1 MKPDV
6 SLANASA
13 MPVLRVRGLNKR
25 YVRKSVMWRKS
36 ERIAAASEISFD
48 LHARETLA
56 LVGRSGSGK
65 STIARCVT
73 RIEKPDS
80 GEIWLDG
87 VNIASLSG
95 RSLREAR
102 TKIQMVFQDPTT
114 SMNPRFSACE
124 VVEEPMLLAGTLD
137 RAKRRARVQRLMQDV
152 GLSADWIDRP
162 AMDFS
167 GGQRQRLAIARAI
180 AANPRVLVLD
190 EALTGLD
197 LSTEAQIANLLLDL
211 QEAHEL
217 AYLLISHDLELVSS
231 VADSVALMKNGRIV
245 EQGLTEQV
253 LSHPAHTETRALLA
267 ATRQA
272 QTDLALA
279 LGVSS

>member
-1 MKPDV
+1 MEPEV
-6 SLANASA
+6 SPANTSSTPA
-13 MPVLRVRGLNKR
+13 LRVRDLSKS
-25 YVRKSVMWRKS
+25 YLRKSAMWRKS

-48 LHARETLA
+48 LHAGQTLA
-56 LVGRSGSGK
+56 LAGRSGSGK

-87 VNIASLSG
+87 VDISSLSG
-95 RSLREAR
+95 RALQRAR
-102 TKIQMVFQDPTT
+102 TKVQMVFQDPST

-124 VVEEPMLLAGTLD
+124 VVEEPMLLSGTLD
-137 RAKRRARVQRLMQDV
+137 RAERRSRVQQLMRDV
-152 GLSADWIDRP
+152 GLSPGGIDRP

-167 GGQRQRLAIARAI
+167 GGQRQRLAIARTI
-180 AANPRVLVLD
+180 AAEPRVVVLD

-211 QEAHEL
+211 QTAHAL
-217 AYLLISHDLELVSS
+217 AYLLISHDLELVGLL
-231 VADSVALMKNGRIV
+231 ADSIAFIRDGRIV
-245 EQGLTEQV
+245 EQGPAEQV
-253 LSHPAHTETRALLA
+253 LTQPAQAETRTLLA

-272 QTDLALA
+272 QADLALA
-279 LGVSS
+279 MGVSP